1 MLFIRDNIPF
11 RLLRHGNL
19 PSNTEVFF
27 IEILSRKKKWLMC
40 CGYNPNNILKKI
52 LTKSLINKCT
62 HHIVKVLD
70 FFIVNYDNFL
80 IVGDL
85 NSEITEISM
94 HEFCNSYNLQS
105 LCHKFTCYK
114 KQCVTDHPSLS
125 VRPFAQLL
133 YFFYI
138 LLNDLAFFILR
149 RTDVF

>member
-1 MLFIRDNIPF
+1 MR
-11 RLLRHGNL
+11 
-19 PSNTEVFF
+19 
-27 IEILSRKKKWLMC
+27 
-40 CGYNPNNILKKI
+40 CGYYPS
-52 LTKSLINKCT
+52 KSLINKFT
-62 HHIVKVLD
+62 RVISKVLD
-70 FFIVNYDNFL
+70 SFIGNYGNFL
-80 IVGDL
+80 IGGDL
-85 NSEITEISM
+85 NSEIIENLM

-125 VRPFAQLL
+125 VRPFVQLL